1 MTKRIGTIKLTI
13 VPLTPNL
20 WPALEDLFGRW
31 GASNGCWCMYWR
43 LGGAYRGRCG
53 VKRGSPPGLVAF
65 DGDLAVGWCQLTPR
79 DELAWLDRMRWFHRI
94 DDVPVWS
101 ISCFFVRRAYRRQGV
116 MSQLIDAALKTAKRA
131 KAPALEAYPV
141 DTTAPKST
149 SNIFTG
155 TISAFA
161 HAGFKEMRRL
171 ARSCATI

>member
-1 MTKRIGTIKLTI
+1 VGGQQWLLVHVLAPRRRLSRE
-13 VPLTPNL
+13 
-20 WPALEDLFGRW
+20 A
-31 GASNGCWCMYWR
+31 WR
-43 LGGAYRGRCG
+43 KQGDVAKDRQARLAA
-53 VKRGSPPGLVAF
+53 GLVAF